1 MTKRDHIRYGVDE
14 HGCIVNAKDV
24 RKGQKC
30 TCEACRKQL
39 DLAAGQ
45 VLDPYLRH
53 RKGDFKVCPSYQE
66 QSFRFPTHH
75 TFTKKLKRENK
86 ELEIVC
92 SDCPV
97 VLPPPSINN
106 IPTFNRE
113 YKPHLRY
120 AIDNDES
127 RIKAKKDCRCIVP
140 SCCDVCQTM
149 KNEKLAEQQAA
160 KKRKEQ
166 EVAES
171 NAREAEISRIQLIA
185 QQIATKNAQD
195 TILLQIQEAKQLM
208 EQNQR
213 EAEIS
218 RIKRAQCYETIVIE
232 TPEAKKRRIQV
243 TERFLYESTLKKA
256 ADKARAAED
265 NKKIARLKDELA
277 MRNNAARQV
286 VEDQLMNRRN
296 K

>member
-1 MTKRDHIRYGVDE
+1 
-14 HGCIVNAKDV
+14 
-24 RKGQKC
+24 
-30 TCEACRKQL
+30 
-39 DLAAGQ
+39 
-45 VLDPYLRH
+45 
-53 RKGDFKVCPSYQE
+53 
-66 QSFRFPTHH
+66 
-75 TFTKKLKRENK
+75 
-86 ELEIVC
+86 
-92 SDCPV
+92 
-97 VLPPPSINN
+97 
-106 IPTFNRE
+106 
-113 YKPHLRY
+113 
-120 AIDNDES
+120 
-127 RIKAKKDCRCIVP
+127 
-140 SCCDVCQTM
+140 M